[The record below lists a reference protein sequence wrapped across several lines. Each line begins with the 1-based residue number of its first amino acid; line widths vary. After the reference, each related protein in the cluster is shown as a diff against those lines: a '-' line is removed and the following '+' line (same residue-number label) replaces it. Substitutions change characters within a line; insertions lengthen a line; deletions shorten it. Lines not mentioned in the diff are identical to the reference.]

1 MVPPGSAM
9 GLARGTGIVVQAGP
23 DQKGSCLKHGA
34 AGWLSQGRPE
44 LGPGARQRLW
54 RRVLPSKCGI
64 EPPLL
69 NHPWGSRS
77 LVHSRFHSPRSIRR
91 ECLECCFIAISLSI
105 QLITFN

>member
-77 LVHSRFHSPRSIRR
+77 LVHSRFHSPEKHQERMSRMLLY
-91 ECLECCFIAISLSI
+91 CNKFIDSAHYI
-105 QLITFN
+105 